1 MASGATRPRRPRFV
15 CGGLLAR
22 REPSEG
28 HTASTRG
35 APKLQKILLPTNARS
50 AACSSTLRW
59 AGSSVAGP
67 LKTSSGWRAPPQTP
81 AREFAPWHAGS
92 KRATMTRA
100 GHHQQWRPVRI
111 SRQPGGPTHSSG
123 CRSQSH
129 RPYSFF
135 SRGEDPPLAQHCQK
149 SESAAGAGG
158 EARLAWYPFYFQ
170 AFLRGFGRL
179 RAAAAK
185 GRRDSRE
192 PQHKHRD
199 ACHARSSLSFPP
211 SPSWPPLLDCEA
223 RPVACSLFSPYSLL
237 ARPPPLHSL
246 ARFSTL
252 RLLRTPFPHWCTTL
266 ARDPAGSPTSA
277 ST

>member
-67 LKTSSGWRAPPQTP
+67 LKTSSGWCAPPQTP

-111 SRQPGGPTHSSG
+111 SRQPGAQLTAVGAGRSRIARTRSSAEARTHPW
-123 CRSQSH
+123 RSTARKAS
-129 RPYSFF
+129 
-135 SRGEDPPLAQHCQK
+135 PPLVLV
-149 SESAAGAGG
+149 
-158 EARLAWYPFYFQ
+158 ARHGWL
-170 AFLRGFGRL
+170 GT
-179 RAAAAK
+179 
-185 GRRDSRE
+185 
-192 PQHKHRD
+192 
-199 ACHARSSLSFPP
+199 P
-211 SPSWPPLLDCEA
+211 SI
-223 RPVACSLFSPYSLL
+223 FK
-237 ARPPPLHSL
+237 
-246 ARFSTL
+246 RF
-252 RLLRTPFPHWCTTL
+252 
-266 ARDPAGSPTSA
+266 
-277 ST
+277 